1 MLPPHALSNPVLPNS
16 LCICVPCSFPV
27 SAASA
32 AGDLISETLELF
44 EIWGGEDAFINIKYL
59 IPTYQSATVA

>member
-1 MLPPHALSNPVLPNS
+1 MLVSR
-16 LCICVPCSFPV
+16 LCCVCCLLH
-27 SAASA
+27 